1 MRCIAGGGITF
12 FFHPVME
19 PEEITFIHNP
29 APKHFELDH
38 ILLLKFLSETV
49 LAIVIN
55 TSLTSSIFPSLCWTS
70 IVKPF
75 LKNPT
80 LDLNDF
86 KAFILFLT
94 FPSSPRLLKRMLPQI
109 SDHLN
114 QNDLFIQHDLHTV
127 KRPPH
132 SHWHH
137 HTLYMYSHY
146 L

>member
-1 MRCIAGGGITF
+1 
-12 FFHPVME
+12 ME

-38 ILLLKFLSETV
+38 ILVLKFLSEIV
-49 LAIVIN
+49 LAIVIS
-55 TSLTSSIFPSLCWTS
+55 TSLMSSIFPSLCWTS

-80 LDLNDF
+80 LDLKDF

-94 FPSSPRLLKRMLPQI
+94 FPSSPRLLKRMLLQI
-109 SDHLN
+109 FDHLN
-114 QNDLFIQHDLHTV
+114 QNYLFIPHNLHNI
-127 KRPPH
+127 KLLPH

-137 HTLYMYSHY
+137 YTLYMYSHY